1 MTEPI
6 IKIENLS
13 KTYGRI
19 KAVDDIS
26 FEVYR
31 GEIFGMVGPNGAGK
45 TTTIECI
52 EGLRKPDSGNL
63 KVLGLDPLRE
73 GRLLK
78 KSIGIQMQE
87 SELPDRIKV
96 WEAIDLF
103 SSFYDRTMTYKSL
116 LNELGLYEKRGSYFG
131 RLSGGQKQ
139 RLFIALSLIND
150 PELVFLDELTTGLDP
165 QARRT
170 TWELIKSINEKGKT
184 IFLTTHYMEEAETL
198 CDRVAIIDNG
208 KIIAL
213 DTPQK
218 LTSDIKAENRLIFN
232 VSGDFDINILKN
244 IDSVSNIEKTGNKI
258 TVLGHDK
265 RMVKDIVNF
274 LVNNNID
281 YSDLKTEQT
290 TLEDI
295 FLKLTGKEIRS

>member
-1 MTEPI
+1 
-6 IKIENLS
+6 
-13 KTYGRI
+13 
-19 KAVDDIS
+19 
-26 FEVYR
+26 
-31 GEIFGMVGPNGAGK
+31 
-45 TTTIECI
+45 
-52 EGLRKPDSGNL
+52 
-63 KVLGLDPLRE
+63 
-73 GRLLK
+73 
-78 KSIGIQMQE
+78 
-87 SELPDRIKV
+87 
-96 WEAIDLF
+96 
-103 SSFYDRTMTYKSL
+103 
-116 LNELGLYEKRGSYFG
+116 
-131 RLSGGQKQ
+131 
-139 RLFIALSLIND
+139 
-150 PELVFLDELTTGLDP
+150 
-165 QARRT
+165 
-170 TWELIKSINEKGKT
+170 
-184 IFLTTHYMEEAETL
+184 MEEAETL